1 MTNFFW
7 SVPQWVKDL
16 CQPKGKTELNITAYK
31 EGKFWYF
38 DLPPITWKESLMF
51 ADALNELAQG
61 KDKVK
66 LTISSVPIEGAE
78 KLWWFQS
85 DPMWMDANEYYWK
98 DHLIWLCPWNQWY
111 FGEVHENLWF
121 KVNS

>member
-31 EGKFWYF
+31 EGKSWYF
-38 DLPPITWKESLMF
+38 DLPPITWKESLLF
-51 ADALNELAQG
+51 EDALNELAQG

-78 KLWWFQS
+78 KLKWFQT
-85 DPMWMDANEYYWK
+85 DPMWMDSNEYYWN
-98 DHLIWLCPWNQWY
+98 DYLVWLCPWNQWY